1 MTDTP
6 VIRAERQREAN
17 AWLRVLVGFGVLF
30 LITVAVIAMVSL
42 LVHFLPA
49 QGPTSAWKYGSTNL
63 WREITRPGRCC
74 RAVKA
79 A

>member
-6 VIRAERQREAN
+6 VIQAERQREAN

-49 QGPTSAWKYGSTNL
+49 QGPTSAWKY
-63 WREITRPGRCC
+63 
-74 RAVKA
+74 AVQQTYGVKSQDQA
-79 A
+79 GAVVL